1 MKRRHPVKMSA
12 FSVKQR
18 MRFMASRAA
27 MPGGCSSFINQT
39 VDKNRANSDKV
50 SPSETSNFP
59 IK

>member
-1 MKRRHPVKMSA
+1 MPA

-18 MRFMASRAA
+18 MRLLANRVA

-39 VDKNRANSDKV
+39 VDKNRANSDNV

>member
-1 MKRRHPVKMSA
+1 MSA